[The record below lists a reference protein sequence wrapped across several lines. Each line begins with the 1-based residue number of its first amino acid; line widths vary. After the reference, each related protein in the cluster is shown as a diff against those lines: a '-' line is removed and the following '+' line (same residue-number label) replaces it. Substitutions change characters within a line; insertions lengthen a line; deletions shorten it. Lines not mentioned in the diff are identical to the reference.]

1 LIASKEYKKY
11 LSNTKFHILD
21 IGTKILFISI
31 SLPNLVRSMSK
42 LERITRNTQE
52 VVTEEELK
60 ALLDERERPSSY
72 IGIEPSG
79 IVHIGSII
87 CIDKVKD
94 LLDSGFKVTVLLA
107 DWHAYLNDKLGGDI
121 GDIQDCGEYI
131 KDCFYAFGVDSK
143 DLHFVYATDILDN
156 MVYWEKVLR
165 ISKKSSLSRIKRT
178 LTIMGRKEDEVDMD
192 ASMLIYPAMQVAD
205 IFQLDVDVALGG
217 MDQRKAHMLARDV
230 SEKLGWKKVIAIH
243 TPLLAGL
250 EGGGRMDIVDAK
262 MSKSNPENSI
272 FIHDS
277 PEDIKKKIKKA
288 YCPEGEIL
296 DNPIIDICKYI
307 IFNRVDEL
315 VISRPE
321 KWGGDLRF
329 ENFSMLKEA
338 FESGKLHPQD
348 LKNATADYLI
358 EILKPV
364 GEYFE
369 KNPANYQQVK
379 SLEVTR

>member
-1 LIASKEYKKY
+1 
-11 LSNTKFHILD
+11 
-21 IGTKILFISI
+21 
-31 SLPNLVRSMSK
+31 MSK

-52 VVTEEELK
+52 VVTEEELR
-60 ALLDERERPSSY
+60 ALLDEKEKPSSY

-79 IVHIGSII
+79 LMHIGSII

-94 LLDSGFKVTVLLA
+94 LLDCGFKVTVLLA
-107 DWHAYLNDKLGGDI
+107 DWHAYLNDKLGGEI

-131 KDCFYAFGVDSK
+131 KDCFYAFGLDSK

-178 LTIMGRKEDEVDMD
+178 LTIMGRTEDDVDMD

-205 IFQLDVDVALGG
+205 IFQLDVDLAQGG

-230 SEKLGWKKVIAIH
+230 AEKLNWKKVVALH

-250 EGGGRMDIVDAK
+250 SGGGRMDIVEAK

-277 PEDIKKKIKKA
+277 PEDIKRKISKA
-288 YCPEGEIL
+288 YCPEGEIN
-296 DNPIIDICKYI
+296 DNPIIDICRYI
-307 IFNRVDEL
+307 IFNRVNEI

-321 KWGGDLRF
+321 KWGGDLHL
-329 ENFSMLKEA
+329 ENFSKLKDV
-338 FESGKLHPQD
+338 FESGQLHPQD
-348 LKNATADYLI
+348 LKNATAQYLAD
-358 EILKPV
+358 ILKPV
-364 GEYFE
+364 SEYFE
-369 KNPANYQQVK
+369 KNPANYKQVT
-379 SLEVTR
+379 SFEVTR

>member
-1 LIASKEYKKY
+1 MEQ
-11 LSNTKFHILD
+11 
-21 IGTKILFISI
+21 
-31 SLPNLVRSMSK
+31 V
-42 LERITRNTQE
+42 ERIIRNTEE
-52 VVTEEELK
+52 VVTQEELE
-60 ALLDERERPSSY
+60 ALLSEKEKPSAY

-79 IVHIGSII
+79 LVHIGSII
-87 CIDKVKD
+87 QIDKVKD

-131 KDCFYAFGVDSK
+131 KDCFYAFGVDSA
-143 DLHFVYATDILDN
+143 DLHFVYATDLLDN
-156 MVYWEKVLR
+156 MDYWEKVLR

-205 IFQLDVDVALGG
+205 IFQLDVDVAQGG

-277 PEDIKKKIKKA
+277 PEDIARKIKKA
-288 YCPEGEIL
+288 YCPEGEIA
-296 DNPIIDICKYI
+296 DNPIIDICRYI
-307 IFNRVDEL
+307 IFNRVDEI

-321 KWGGDLRF
+321 KWGGDLHI
-329 ENFSMLKEA
+329 ENYQMLKDT
-338 FESGKLHPQD
+338 FESNQLHPQD
-348 LKNATADYLI
+348 LKNATAKYLADV
-358 EILKPV
+358 LAPCR
-364 GEYFE
+364 EYFE
-369 KNPANYQQVK
+369 KNPTNYNQVMAMD
-379 SLEVTR
+379 VTR

>member
-1 LIASKEYKKY
+1 M
-11 LSNTKFHILD
+11 D
-21 IGTKILFISI
+21 
-31 SLPNLVRSMSK
+31 K
-42 LERITRNTQE
+42 LERITRNAQE
-52 VVTEEELK
+52 VVTVDELK
-60 ALLDERERPSSY
+60 TLIEEKERPTSY

-79 IVHIGSII
+79 LMHIGTII

-94 LLDSGFKVTVLLA
+94 LLDSGFQVTVLLA

-121 GDIQDCGEYI
+121 GDIQDCGEYL

-156 MVYWEKVLR
+156 MEYWEKVLR

-205 IFQLDVDVALGG
+205 IFQLGIDVAQGG

-230 SEKLGWKKVIAIH
+230 AEKLQWKKVVAIH

-250 EGGGRMDIVDAK
+250 EGGGRMDIVEAK

-277 PEDIKKKIKKA
+277 PEDIKRKVKKA
-288 YCPEGEIL
+288 YCPEGEIEG
-296 DNPIIDICKYI
+296 NPIIEICRYI
-307 IFNRVDEL
+307 IFNRVDEI

-321 KWGGDLRF
+321 KWGGDLYI
-329 ENFSMLKEA
+329 ENFSILKEV
-338 FESGKLHPQD
+338 FESGQLHPQD
-348 LKNATADYLI
+348 LKNATADHLI
-358 EILKPV
+358 DILKPV

-369 KNPANYQQVK
+369 KNPDNLKQVM
-379 SLEVTR
+379 SLAVTR